1 MTPEQRKDTD
11 GEAADPEGRLY
22 PNELLDEEESDE
34 EEADRE
40 AEEIEAIRTH
50 PTKLLKAEKK
60 RAEERRRAK
69 GEGEGEGDEE
79 ASDPLVTALR
89 EAMEESREGAPSAG
103 ETVADI
109 FSTEEVFQ
117 RIIARADEE
126 FSQPRRLLFF
136 SGLAAGLIT
145 SVSFL
150 SRATL
155 AATLGDAE
163 PGLVA
168 NLLYPVGFIFIVM
181 GRYQLF
187 TETTLTPVTLV
198 ITRLASLPR
207 LLMIW
212 GVVFFANVLGAAIA
226 AYFLAH
232 TGTLDPDAAAVALR
246 MADHALEVP
255 WQDLFAK
262 GIIAGWLVAGMVW
275 LVHAVRDG
283 MARLLLIYLLM
294 FTIPS
299 TDLFH
304 CIIGSCETFYALFS
318 GTASLLDVL
327 WGFLTPVTLGNTVGG
342 VLLVALLNFAQTRE
356 TRFPDR
362 VVLSWRAWFL
372 GQDREN
378 KRQTDREAEAAQT
391 SAPTS
396 A

>member
-1 MTPEQRKDTD
+1 MPPEPSNDVD
-11 GEAADPEGRLY
+11 GEAEDRYY
-22 PNELLDEEESDE
+22 PNELLDEESRE
-34 EEADRE
+34 EEETDRE
-40 AEEIEAIRTH
+40 EEEIEAVRTH
-50 PTKLLKAEKK
+50 PNKVLKAEKK
-60 RAEERRRAK
+60 RALERRRAQHR
-69 GEGEGEGDEE
+69 ETEE
-79 ASDPLVTALR
+79 EEDVDPLVGALR

-103 ETVADI
+103 EAVTDI

-126 FSQPRRLLFF
+126 FSQPKRLLFF

-145 SVSFL
+145 SISFI

-155 AATLGDAE
+155 SAAFGLPE
-163 PGLVA
+163 PDPLS
-168 NLLYPVGFIFIVM
+168 NILYPVGFIFIVI
-181 GRYQLF
+181 GHYQLF

-212 GVVFFANVLGAAIA
+212 GLVFLANVLGAAIA
-226 AYFLAH
+226 AYFLAR
-232 TGTLDPDAAAVALR
+232 TGTLDPDAAEIALH
-246 MADHALEVP
+246 MGTHALETS
-255 WQDLFAK
+255 WGDLFAK

-275 LVHAVRDG
+275 LVHAVRSG
-283 MARLLLIYLLM
+283 MARLLIIYLLM

-299 TDLFH
+299 ADLFH
-304 CIIGSCETFYALFS
+304 CIIGSSETFYTLFR
-318 GTASLLDVL
+318 GEASLLAVL
-327 WGFLTPVTLGNTVGG
+327 WGFLTPVTLGNTLGG

-378 KRQTDREAEAAQT
+378 KRQADREAAIA
-391 SAPTS
+391 S
-396 A
+396 